1 VSLRS
6 QPFLIPINIRCNIVF
21 VCFSLSPINLHSL
34 LYGARRP
41 KESEGEGSPCFL
53 GLTEWRKGVKL
64 LLLLLNEEL
73 RDMAPVPISNTNPT
87 VKITKNNTATQNP

>member
-21 VCFSLSPINLHSL
+21 VCFSLSPINLHIL
-34 LYGARRP
+34 LYGC
-41 KESEGEGSPCFL
+41 EGEGSPCFL

>member
-1 VSLRS
+1 LFVSRS
-6 QPFLIPINIRCNIVF
+6 APLTFI
-21 VCFSLSPINLHSL
+21 FSFT
-34 LYGARRP
+34 GAERG
-41 KESEGEGSPCFL
+41 EGEGSPCFL

>member
-1 VSLRS
+1 MSLRS

-21 VCFSLSPINLHSL
+21 VCFSLCVAE
-34 LYGARRP
+34 GATY
-41 KESEGEGSPCFL
+41 FL